1 MSPVTRL
8 EDALRA
14 PAEAGRPALVAY
26 LTAGWPDREGFADL
40 LRAVAEVADAVE
52 IGVPFSDPMA
62 DGPTIQ
68 RTSREALEQG
78 VTLDWIF
85 DLLTEM
91 DPRPAAP
98 LLLMSYLNPLLCR
111 GLDAL
116 AQRAQMAG
124 VSAMIVPDLPLEE
137 CTPLQDALEPA
148 GLGLVQMV
156 TPVTPTDRRA
166 RLCDAARGFV
176 YAVTVTGITGG
187 EAALPPDLGAALAAM
202 RLEAKA
208 PVMAGFGIRQ
218 AAQVAQLA
226 PHVDGVI
233 VGTALLDCIAA
244 GDDPAA
250 FLRSLRS
257 GPNPAQEVSL

>member
-1 MSPVTRL
+1 MKPVTQL
-8 EDALRA
+8 EQALRR
-14 PAEAGRPALVAY
+14 PAEQGRPALVAY
-26 LTAGWPDREGFADL
+26 LTAGWPDPDGFPDL

-78 VTLDWIF
+78 VTLDWIL
-85 DLLTEM
+85 DMLASLS
-91 DPRPAAP
+91 PRPDAP

-111 GLDAL
+111 GLDVL
-116 AQRAQMAG
+116 GQRARRAG

-137 CTPLQDALEPA
+137 AGPMQAALGPH

-156 TPVTPTDRRA
+156 TPVTPPDRRE
-166 RLCDAARGFV
+166 RLCAQAEGFV

-187 EAALPPDLGAALAAM
+187 QAVLPTTLSSTLAQMRKEAS
-202 RLEAKA
+202 A

-218 AAQVAQLA
+218 AQQVEQLQHHA
-226 PHVDGVI
+226 DGVI
-233 VGTALLDCIAA
+233 VGTALLECIAA
-244 GDDPAA
+244 GDDPAS
-250 FLRSLRS
+250 FLRSLR
-257 GPNPAQEVSL
+257 PEAKQETSS